1 MMSAIPSKPTLGA
14 TLALLAVALIAPTV
28 AVRVQDKAADRS
40 DELLDY
46 ARDSIWRSAKN
57 AFALSRAARYE
68 PPVLARVSS
77 DAHGTKKLVGTT
89 LELDMR
95 DDGSASLRG
104 TGFSKVSK
112 GRAVLQAA
120 DTAG

>member
-1 MMSAIPSKPTLGA
+1 MMSAIPSEPTLGA
-14 TLALLAVALIAPTV
+14 TLALLAVTLIAPTV
-28 AVRVQDKAADRS
+28 AVRVQDKAVDRS
-40 DELLDY
+40 DDLLDY
-46 ARDSIWRSAKN
+46 ARDSIWRGAQN
-57 AFALSRAARYE
+57 AFSLSRAARYE

-77 DAHGTKKLVGTT
+77 HEHGTKKPGGTT

-95 DDGSASLRG
+95 DDGAASLRG

>member
-1 MMSAIPSKPTLGA
+1 MMSALPSKPTRGA

-28 AVRVQDKAADRS
+28 AVHVQDKAVDRS
-40 DELLDY
+40 DELLDD
-46 ARDSIWRSAKN
+46 ARDGIWRGAQN

-77 DAHGTKKLVGTT
+77 HVQGTKRPGGTT
-89 LELDMR
+89 LELGMR

-104 TGFSKVSK
+104 TGCSKVSK
-112 GRAVLQAA
+112 GRAVLRTA
-120 DTAG
+120 DTAV

>member
-40 DELLDY
+40 DEILDY
-46 ARDSIWRSAKN
+46 ARDSIWRSAQN
-57 AFALSRAARYE
+57 VFALSRAARYK

-77 DAHGTKKLVGTT
+77 HVHGTKKLVGTT

-104 TGFSKVSK
+104 TGCSKVSK
-112 GRAVLQAA
+112 GRAVLRTA
-120 DTAG
+120 DKAG